1 VTKAERINEAA
12 VARRTVYKRLQ
23 RGWSLD
29 AAVTTPSFRGERR
42 PPPPDT
48 AAISR
53 LLRAWR

>member
-1 VTKAERINEAA
+1 MTKAERINEAA

-23 RGWSLD
+23 RGWSFE
-29 AAVTTPSFRGERR
+29 AAVTTPTVRGQRK
-42 PPPPDT
+42 PMPTDT